1 MNCHFTPGRRVVN
14 VVAVSS
20 SCVLFAVFAMT
31 MANATVFATVGLF
44 GRAVGLSEFQVGTIF
59 VSSAVLFL
67 LTSARWGVVADRWG
81 RRPVIVIGLAA
92 TAVSLFLFAGVA
104 QAAGGLAAG
113 ALATFVALL
122 GARTVYGLFAGGTQ
136 PAAIAA
142 MADATTADTRS
153 AGVARVGA
161 AIGLG
166 SIAGPLSVAALID
179 FGVAV
184 PLIAGG
190 LVSSLAAVVVV
201 AGGRETSRA
210 PATRSRPR
218 GSSSTRLGP
227 FLVLAFVMHF
237 AFAALQPTN
246 AFYIQDLLGVG
257 TTRAMRLAG
266 LVSATFAACSFVV
279 QAFVVARLGFR
290 PRRLLAV
297 GLVLCLAGL
306 VACLLAPTFDTL
318 LAGFGLLGIG
328 FGFAQ
333 PGLVAGASLAAGE
346 RQAEAAGLL
355 QAAMSAAWIGG
366 ALAGTGIYGLSIV
379 GPLALAALGIL
390 GALLVAA
397 FPRPEVRAEE
407 PDSRS
412 IGRTRLL

>member
-1 MNCHFTPGRRVVN
+1 MNCHFTSGPRVAN
-14 VVAVSS
+14 VAAVPS
-20 SCVLFAVFAMT
+20 SCVLFAMFAMT

-44 GRAVGLSEFQVGTIF
+44 GRGVGLSEFQVGTIF

-67 LTSARWGVVADRWG
+67 LTSARWGVVADRLG
-81 RRPVIVIGLAA
+81 RRPVIAVGLAA

-104 QAAGGLAAG
+104 QAAGDLAG
-113 ALATFVALL
+113 VLATFLALL
-122 GARTVYGLFAGGTQ
+122 GARTVYGLLAGGTQ
-136 PAAIAA
+136 PAAIAV
-142 MADATTADTRS
+142 MADVTTAETRS

-179 FGVAV
+179 LGVAA

-190 LVSSLAAVVVV
+190 LLSSLAAFFVI
-201 AGGRETSRA
+201 AGAPETSGSRA
-210 PATRSRPR
+210 AGSRPK
-218 GSSSTRLGP
+218 GSPSARLGP
-227 FLVLAFVMHF
+227 FLALAFVMHF

-246 AFYIQDLLGVG
+246 GFYIQDHLGID

-266 LVSATFAACSFVV
+266 LVSAAFAACSFVV
-279 QAFVVARLGFR
+279 QAFVVARLGLR
-290 PRRLLAV
+290 PRRLLTV
-297 GLVLCLAGL
+297 GLALCAAAL
-306 VACLLAPTFDTL
+306 VVCLLAPTLATL
-318 LAGFGLLGIG
+318 LAGFGLLGVG

-333 PGLVAGASLAAGE
+333 PGLVAGASLAAGK

-355 QAAMSAAWIGG
+355 QAAMSAAWIAG

-379 GPLALAALGIL
+379 GPLALATLAIL

-397 FPRPEVRAEE
+397 LPRPEGWAEE